1 MHACGHDLHITAA
14 LGAARL
20 LAAHR
25 DALPGSVKL
34 FFQPNEEGT
43 GGAERMIQA
52 GCMEDP
58 HVDVVFG
65 GHVNPEL
72 PVGTVGIRYGSAYAA
87 SNPYHAHR
95 RIYSRR
101 TAGCRA

>member
-14 LGAARL
+14 LGAARQ

-43 GGAERMIQA
+43 GGGERMT
-52 GCMEDP
+52 
-58 HVDVVFG
+58 
-65 GHVNPEL
+65 L
-72 PVGTVGIRYGSAYAA
+72 YSAA
-87 SNPYHAHR
+87 
-95 RIYSRR
+95 
-101 TAGCRA
+101 T